1 MFFETIVATLDGS
14 APLDSLIPPAC
25 GMPHAPVV
33 MELPWGMACQAWCMV
48 EREVWEEGRGGNI
61 NKGENCCQR
70 QLRNST
76 SPLLWVT
83 RSTHSWK
90 LHP

>member
-1 MFFETIVATLDGS
+1 MWHMQHSRSTMVTTMFFETIVATLDGS

-61 NKGENCCQR
+61 NKGGGDCK
-70 QLRNST
+70 ST
-76 SPLLWVT
+76 V
-83 RSTHSWK
+83 
-90 LHP
+90 